1 MLYGRSPDF
10 VSLGWT
16 SLGSLVLLA
25 LAFMMF
31 RKAAPEMVDVL

>member
-1 MLYGRSPDF
+1 MLFDRTPNL
-10 VSLGWT
+10 VALGWT
-16 SLGSLVLLA
+16 ALGSLVLLA